1 MHAALVLT
9 VIGRDRPGLV
19 ELLATLV
26 AEHGGNWLE
35 SRMNRLGGEFAGI
48 LRLTAPAAN
57 EEPLRHAFAALA
69 DSGLTV
75 LVRRDDTTTTAPSR
89 VVALQL
95 VGADRPGIV
104 RDISTAFARH
114 GANVEELITEC
125 VSAPM
130 SGEPLFRAS
139 ARLALPP
146 NCTLDQLRAD
156 LDRVASDL
164 LVDLDMRPVENETPR
179 P

>member
-1 MHAALVLT
+1 MQAALVLT

-19 ELLATLV
+19 EALASLV
-26 AEHGGNWLE
+26 NRHGGNWLE

-48 LRLTAPAAN
+48 LRLTVPAAA
-57 EEPLRHAFAALA
+57 EAALRHDL
-69 DSGLTV
+69 DSLGTSGLTV
-75 LVRRDDTTTTAPSR
+75 LVRRDDATPAAPAQEIL
-89 VVALQL
+89 VQL

-104 RDISTAFARH
+104 RQIAAAFARH
-114 GANVEELITEC
+114 GANVEELVTEC

-146 NCTLDQLRAD
+146 GCTLADIRAD
-156 LDRVASDL
+156 LDRAASDL
-164 LVDLDMRPVENETPR
+164 VVDLEIRPVDGTAAV
-179 P
+179 